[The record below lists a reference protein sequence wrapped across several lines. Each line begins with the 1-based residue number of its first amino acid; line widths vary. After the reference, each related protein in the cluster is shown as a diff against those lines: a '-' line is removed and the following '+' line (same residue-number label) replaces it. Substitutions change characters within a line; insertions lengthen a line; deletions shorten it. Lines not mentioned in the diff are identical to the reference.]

1 MKKKYAVQIE
11 FITSLTNVAHVIG
24 YMESG
29 YVILSWIDGEDNSF
43 HLVKEMEVEFSS
55 HAELEAYVNTLDG
68 AVYRIY
74 QTEEK
79 TMLVYDRKH
88 DTQFCY

>member
-1 MKKKYAVQIE
+1 MKKYAVQIE
-11 FITSLTNVAHVIG
+11 FITSLTNATNVIE
-24 YMESG
+24 YMENG
-29 YVILSWIDGEDNSF
+29 YITLSWVDGENNSL
-43 HLVKEMEVEFSS
+43 HVVKEMEVKFSS
-55 HAELEAYVNTLDG
+55 HKELEAYVDALGG

-88 DTQFCY
+88 DTRFC

>member
-11 FITSLTNVAHVIG
+11 FIASLANPSNVIG
-24 YMESG
+24 YMENG
-29 YVILSWIDGEDNSF
+29 YIILSWVDGENNSL
-43 HLVKEMEVEFSS
+43 HVVKEMEVEFISL
-55 HAELEAYVNTLDG
+55 EEMEAYVNALSG

-79 TMLVYDRKH
+79 TMVVYDRKH
-88 DTQFCY
+88 DTRFC